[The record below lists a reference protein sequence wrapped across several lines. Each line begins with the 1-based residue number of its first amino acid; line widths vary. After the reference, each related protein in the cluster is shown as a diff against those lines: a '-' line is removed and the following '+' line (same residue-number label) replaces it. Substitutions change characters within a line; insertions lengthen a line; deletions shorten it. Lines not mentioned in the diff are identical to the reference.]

1 MGTVILDC
9 TVNTAQTQRWSSL
22 PVGDWE
28 VKLHPTGD
36 RWISNTNWLCHVVTL
51 VQKAKSEATPAS
63 RRSPI
68 VGGDYEWVESDHRRD
83 LRVDEI

>member
-9 TVNTAQTQRWSSL
+9 IVNTAQTQRWSSL
-22 PVGDWE
+22 PVGRWG

-36 RWISNTNWLCHVVTL
+36 WWISNTNWLRHVVTL
-51 VQKAKSEATPAS
+51 LQNAKSAATPAR

-68 VGGDYEWVESDHRRD
+68 VGGAYEWAEPGHRRD